1 MNIGFSR
8 TFVAGGLVLYPRL
21 CSSLGYNIF
30 VVPSLVLSA
39 LIAFVPRALQVLRV
53 LPTPDDVT
61 IETAPHQDEAG
72 CPSCN
77 VRSRHIH
84 SISPRK
90 LHDLPWQGR
99 PVTIHVA
106 ARRFRCRNPA
116 CARKT
121 FAERLG
127 DVARV
132 SARRT
137 ERLFDLH
144 RDLGLASG
152 GEAGA
157 RLAIRLGLPTSPDT
171 LLRAVIAPVPGETP
185 PRTPHVLGVDDWSWR
200 RGHRYGTILVDL
212 EKNQVIDLLAD
223 REAATLAAWLRA
235 HPGVKVVAR
244 DRAGAYADGIRQ
256 GAPDAIQVADRW
268 HLLRNLGDVV
278 KAVTDQHGAA
288 ANRAAHHVRT
298 QLLTTTAR
306 VPPVSSPS
314 SLPPPLPASTSAQRG
329 REASHQCR
337 QALYEAAARL
347 HAAGASLTRIAAKLG
362 VERKTVRR
370 WLRLGHAP
378 TWQQPP
384 RDSMLTPY
392 IDFVQQRWAEGCRNA
407 AQLWRELVALGFKG
421 RQKVVRRW
429 AGERRRTEPEMSP
442 SAGSAA
448 APNWQAPT
456 GRKLARLL
464 MANDATLSEPEGLF
478 VARLLTEEPALG
490 VAIQWAKQLNA
501 MLCHRVSEN
510 LDELLHAA
518 DGTLLAN
525 FAAGLRR
532 DFDAV
537 KAALK
542 LPWTTSPVEGQNS
555 RLKMLKRTMYGRAGI
570 KLLRARVLHAA

>member
-1 MNIGFSR
+1 M
-8 TFVAGGLVLYPRL
+8 
-21 CSSLGYNIF
+21 
-30 VVPSLVLSA
+30 LSA

-53 LPTPDDVT
+53 LPTPDHVT
-61 IETAPHQDEAG
+61 IETAPLQDEAA
-72 CPSCN
+72 CPSCK
-77 VRSRHIH
+77 VTSWHIH
-84 SISPRK
+84 SISPRT

-106 ARRFRCRNPA
+106 ARRFRCGNSA
-116 CARKT
+116 CTRKT
-121 FAERLG
+121 FAERHA

-144 RDLGLASG
+144 RELGLVSG

-171 LLRAVIAPVPGETP
+171 LLRTVTAPVPGEIP
-185 PRTPHVLGVDDWSWR
+185 PRTPRILGVDDWAWR
-200 RGHRYGTILVDL
+200 RGHHYGTILVDL
-212 EKNQVIDLLAD
+212 EKNQVIDLLPD
-223 REAATLAAWLRA
+223 REATTLAAWLRA

-268 HLLRNLGDVV
+268 HLLHNLGDVINDV
-278 KAVTDQHGAA
+278 ADQHAAA
-288 ANRAAHHVRT
+288 ANRAAHHVRA
-298 QLLTTTAR
+298 QLLATTAR
-306 VPPVSSPS
+306 VPPAPS
-314 SLPPPLPASTSAQRG
+314 PPPLPPSSTAPTSAQRG
-329 REASHQCR
+329 SAASHQCR
-337 QALYEAAARL
+337 QALYEEAARL
-347 HAAGASLTRIAAKLG
+347 HAAGASQTRVAAELG
-362 VERKTVRR
+362 IERKTVRR

-378 TWQQPP
+378 TWQQAP

-392 IDFVQQRWAEGCRNA
+392 IDFVQRRWAEGCRNA

-421 RQKVVRRW
+421 RQNIVQCW
-429 AGERRRTEPEMSP
+429 AGGRRRMEPETATSIN
-442 SAGSAA
+442 SA

-456 GRKLARLL
+456 GRKLARVL
-464 MANDATLSEPEGLF
+464 MAKSATLSEPDDLF
-478 VARLLTEEPALG
+478 VVRLLTEEPTLG
-490 VAIQWAKQLNA
+490 VAIRWAKQLNA

-510 LDELLHAA
+510 LNELLHAA

-537 KAALK
+537 KAALTQ
-542 LPWTTSPVEGQNS
+542 PWTTSPVEGQNS

-570 KLLRARVLHAA
+570 ELLRARVLHAA

>member
-1 MNIGFSR
+1 MS
-8 TFVAGGLVLYPRL
+8 
-21 CSSLGYNIF
+21 
-30 VVPSLVLSA
+30 
-39 LIAFVPRALQVLRV
+39 Q
-53 LPTPDDVT
+53 
-61 IETAPHQDEAG
+61 
-72 CPSCN
+72 
-77 VRSRHIH
+77 HIH
-84 SISPRK
+84 SLSPRL

-127 DVARV
+127 DVARM

-137 ERLFDLH
+137 QRLCDLH
-144 RDLGLASG
+144 RELGLASG

-157 RLAIRLGLPTSPDT
+157 RLSIRLGLPTSPDT
-171 LLRAVIAPVPGETP
+171 LLRAVTTPVPGETP
-185 PRTPHVLGVDDWSWR
+185 PRTPRILGVDDWAWR

-212 EKNQVIDLLAD
+212 EKNQVVDLLPD

-268 HLLRNLGDVV
+268 HLLHNLGDAV
-278 KAVTDQHGAA
+278 KDVTDQHGAA
-288 ANRAAHHVRT
+288 ANRAAHHVRA
-298 QLLTTTAR
+298 QLLATTAAI
-306 VPPVSSPS
+306 PPMPS
-314 SLPPPLPASTSAQRG
+314 SPPLPSPPALSSAQRSS
-329 REASHQCR
+329 EASHQCR
-337 QALYEAAARL
+337 QAVYEEAARL
-347 HAAGASLTRIAAKLG
+347 RAAGASITRVAAELG

-378 TWQQPP
+378 TWQHPP

-392 IDFVQQRWAEGCRNA
+392 LDFVQRRWAEGCRNA
-407 AQLWRELVALGFKG
+407 AQLWRELIPLGFKG
-421 RQKVVRRW
+421 RQNIVRRW
-429 AGERRRTEPEMSP
+429 AGERRRTEPETGVSVA
-442 SAGSAA
+442 SA

-456 GRKLARLL
+456 GRKLARVL
-464 MANDATLSEPEGLF
+464 MGKNANLSEPEGLF

-490 VAIQWAKQLNA
+490 VAIKWAKQLNA
-501 MLCHRVSEN
+501 MLRHRVSEN
-510 LDELLHAA
+510 LNELLHAA

-537 KAALK
+537 KAALTQ
-542 LPWTTSPVEGQNS
+542 PWTTSPVEGQNS
-555 RLKMLKRTMYGRAGI
+555 RLKMLKRTMYGRAGFE
-570 KLLRARVLHAA
+570 LLRARVLHAK

>member
-1 MNIGFSR
+1 M
-8 TFVAGGLVLYPRL
+8 
-21 CSSLGYNIF
+21 
-30 VVPSLVLSA
+30 
-39 LIAFVPRALQVLRV
+39 
-53 LPTPDDVT
+53 T
-61 IETAPHQDEAG
+61 IQ
-72 CPSCN
+72 
-77 VRSRHIH
+77 
-84 SISPRK
+84 
-90 LHDLPWQGR
+90 
-99 PVTIHVA
+99 VA

-144 RDLGLASG
+144 RELGLASG

-171 LLRAVIAPVPGETP
+171 LLRAVTAPVPGETP
-185 PRTPHVLGVDDWSWR
+185 PRTPRILGVDDWAWR
-200 RGHRYGTILVDL
+200 RGHHYGTILVDL
-212 EKNQVIDLLAD
+212 EKNEVVDLLPD

-278 KAVTDQHGAA
+278 KDVTDQHGAA
-288 ANRAAHHVRT
+288 ANRAAHHVRA
-298 QLLTTTAR
+298 QLLATTVY

-314 SLPPPLPASTSAQRG
+314 PLPPKPPLPPSPPTSTSAQRG
-329 REASHQCR
+329 SEASHQCR
-337 QALYEAAARL
+337 QALYEEAARL
-347 HAAGASLTRIAAKLG
+347 HAAGASITRIAAELG

-378 TWQQPP
+378 TWQQAP

-392 IDFVQQRWAEGCRNA
+392 LDFVQRRWAEGCRNA
-407 AQLWRELVALGFKG
+407 AQLWRELVALGFRG
-421 RQKVVRRW
+421 RQNIVRRW
-429 AGERRRTEPEMSP
+429 AGERRRTEPETATST
-442 SAGSAA
+442 GSAA

-456 GRKLARLL
+456 GRKLARVL
-464 MANDATLSEPEGLF
+464 MAKSATLSEPDGLF
-478 VARLLTEEPALG
+478 VVRLLTEEPALG
-490 VAIQWAKQLNA
+490 IAIKWAKQLNA
-501 MLCHRVSEN
+501 MLRHRVSEN

-570 KLLRARVLHAA
+570 ELLRARVLHAA

>member
-1 MNIGFSR
+1 MPPLTFS
-8 TFVAGGLVLYPRL
+8 
-21 CSSLGYNIF
+21 S
-30 VVPSLVLSA
+30 

-53 LPTPDDVT
+53 LPTPDHVT
-61 IETAPHQDEAG
+61 IETAPHQDEAA
-72 CPSCN
+72 CPSCK
-77 VRSRHIH
+77 VLSPHIH
-84 SISPRK
+84 SLSPRM

-137 ERLFDLH
+137 ERLCDLH
-144 RDLGLASG
+144 RDLGLALG

-157 RLAIRLGLPTSPDT
+157 RLAIRLSLPTSPDT
-171 LLRAVIAPVPGETP
+171 LLRAVTAPVPGEIP
-185 PRTPHVLGVDDWSWR
+185 PRTPRILGVDDWAWR
-200 RGHRYGTILVDL
+200 RGHRDGTILVDL
-212 EKNQVIDLLAD
+212 EKNAVVDLLPD

-256 GAPDAIQVADRW
+256 GAPDAVQVADRW
-268 HLLRNLGDVV
+268 HLLRNLGDAV

-288 ANRAAHHVRT
+288 ATRAAHHVRA
-298 QLLTTTAR
+298 QLLATTAH
-306 VPPVSSPS
+306 VPAVSS
-314 SLPPPLPASTSAQRG
+314 PPPLPPPPPAPGSAQRG

-337 QALYEAAARL
+337 QARYEEAARL
-347 HAAGASLTRIAAKLG
+347 HAAGASITRIAAELG

-392 IDFVQQRWAEGCRNA
+392 LDFVQRRWAEGCRNA

-421 RQKVVRRW
+421 RQNIVRRW
-429 AGERRRTEPEMSP
+429 AGERRRTEPQTAP
-442 SAGSAA
+442 SVGSAA

-456 GRKLARLL
+456 GRKLARVL
-464 MANDATLSEPEGLF
+464 MVQSATVSEPDGLF

-490 VAIQWAKQLNA
+490 VAIKWARQLNA
-501 MLCHRVSEN
+501 MLCHRVREN

-570 KLLRARVLHAA
+570 ELLRARVLHAA

>member
-1 MNIGFSR
+1 M
-8 TFVAGGLVLYPRL
+8 
-21 CSSLGYNIF
+21 
-30 VVPSLVLSA
+30 
-39 LIAFVPRALQVLRV
+39 
-53 LPTPDDVT
+53 T
-61 IETAPHQDEAG
+61 IQ
-72 CPSCN
+72 
-77 VRSRHIH
+77 
-84 SISPRK
+84 
-90 LHDLPWQGR
+90 
-99 PVTIHVA
+99 VA
-106 ARRFRCRNPA
+106 ARRFRCRNLA
-116 CARKT
+116 CGRKT

-157 RLAIRLGLPTSPDT
+157 RLALRLGLPTSPDT
-171 LLRAVIAPVPGETP
+171 LLRAVIAPVRGETP
-185 PRTPHVLGVDDWSWR
+185 PRTPRVLGVDDWAWR
-200 RGHRYGTILVDL
+200 RGHHYGTILVDL

-235 HPGVKVVAR
+235 HPGVKIVAR

-278 KAVTDQHGAA
+278 KDVSDQFGAA
-288 ANRAAHHVRT
+288 ANRAARHVRA
-298 QLLTTTAR
+298 QLQATTNQA
-306 VPPVSSPS
+306 PPVSSPS
-314 SLPPPLPASTSAQRG
+314 PLPPPPPPSTSAQRG
-329 REASHQCR
+329 GKASHQGR
-337 QALYEAAARL
+337 EALYEEAAQL
-347 HAAGASLTRIAAKLG
+347 HAAGASMTRIAAELG

-378 TWQQPP
+378 TWQQAP

-392 IDFVQQRWAEGCRNA
+392 IDFVQRRWAEGCRNA

-421 RQKVVRRW
+421 RQNIVRRW
-429 AGERRRTEPEMSP
+429 AGEHRRTEPETAT
-442 SAGSAA
+442 SAGSAG

-456 GRKLARLL
+456 GRKLARVL
-464 MANDATLSEPEGLF
+464 MAKSATLSEPDGLF
-478 VARLLTEEPALG
+478 VVRLLTEEPALG
-490 VAIQWAKQLNA
+490 IAIKWAKQLNA
-501 MLCHRVSEN
+501 MLRHQVSEN

-525 FAAGLRR
+525 FGAGLRR

-537 KAALK
+537 RAALT
-542 LPWTTSPVEGQNS
+542 LPWTTSPVEGQNC

-570 KLLRARVLHAA
+570 ELLRARVLHAA